1 MPSEAVVALCE
12 CRAARGRP
20 VGNAHVVAVEG
31 LAGLAGQALVEFVQV
46 GAVAV
51 SISWSGVGG
60 GRSALGESSG
70 VGGAAHG
77 LVGHSAL
84 VNVDVEVAVHTPASS
99 PRVLDDPV
107 VAASAVVAPADDLD
121 CVATGLSIA
130 GLLVHTGRLRKQVV
144 LDGEASHQ
152 RTVCHEFL
160 LDCSSARK

>member
-1 MPSEAVVALCE
+1 M
-12 CRAARGRP
+12 
-20 VGNAHVVAVEG
+20 VAVEG

-51 SISWSGVGG
+51 SISWSRVGG

-70 VGGAAHG
+70 VGGATHG
-77 LVGHSAL
+77 LVGHTTL

-107 VAASAVVAPADDLD
+107 VASTVVAPADDLD

-130 GLLVHTGRLRKQVV
+130 GLLVHTGRV
-144 LDGEASHQ
+144 
-152 RTVCHEFL
+152 
-160 LDCSSARK
+160 